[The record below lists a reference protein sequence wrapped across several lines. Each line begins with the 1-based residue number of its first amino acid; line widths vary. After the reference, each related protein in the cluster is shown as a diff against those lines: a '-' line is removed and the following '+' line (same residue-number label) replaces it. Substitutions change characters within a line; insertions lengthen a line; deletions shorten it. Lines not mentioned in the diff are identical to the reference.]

1 MRSTDLIFTH
11 GTTDR
16 LNIPIMSKHT
26 MEGRYVEIFNKVKH
40 ITVNELIS
48 MNHICLCNNS
58 LDNFNNFKPEKRT
71 MQSCLKSLEYSNNF
85 KRIIEGTDYPKHRC
99 C

>member
-1 MRSTDLIFTH
+1 MQKDNVMCSTDLIFTH

-40 ITVNELIS
+40 ITVDFYEPHLP
-48 MNHICLCNNS
+48 M
-58 LDNFNNFKPEKRT
+58 
-71 MQSCLKSLEYSNNF
+71 
-85 KRIIEGTDYPKHRC
+85 
-99 C
+99 